1 MKVSLIRARYHSVWE
16 PISLMYISSYL
27 QKHVPDAQVEILDA
41 FFKTDEEI
49 LKYVNDS
56 DFVGIGGTTPQ
67 VKHILTLTEKIKA
80 QNSNTITAIG
90 GFGPSLQP
98 ERFDGIKSVDHICL
112 GEGEQNMVDVV
123 TGKAKRFVSNLP
135 IADIDSIP
143 FPDRDNIDLDNYI
156 SIAQRDEGRRV
167 TSVLT
172 QRGCAFGCTFCAEG
186 EFGTIWR
193 KMNTETDENDD
204 LKLDSIEYERPN
216 RVRMRNP
223 KFVVQEMI
231 ETRDRFN
238 IEFFKTSD
246 AETNPTKPHFIKLCK
261 EMVEQKLDIPWG
273 CNMRAD
279 KLDDEMCEWAVK
291 ANCTE
296 FFIGLE
302 SGVEE
307 IHQHINKGTTVKMI
321 KNAFKVSR
329 KYGIMRRSYSFIG
342 TPLETHDTIKQTEA
356 LIDECD
362 PDVFGVC
369 VLCPYPGTRYYTS
382 EYDSMDWSKVDEYAN
397 TFWKTDNLTNEEL
410 RDEQARLMEK
420 YKDKL
425 ATNFRKK
432 FQSGIIAPTGRV
444 LDSLQ
449 QHPNR
454 F

>member
-16 PISLMYISSYL
+16 PNSLMYISAYL
-27 QKHVPDAQVEILDA
+27 QSKVPDVKVEILDG
-41 FFKTDEEI
+41 FFDSDDE
-49 LKYVNDS
+49 LLRRVSDS

-67 VKHILTLTEKIKA
+67 VKHIIDLSKKIKA
-80 QNSNTITAIG
+80 QNKKTKIAVG
-90 GFGPSLQP
+90 GFGVSIQP
-98 ERFDGIKSVDHICL
+98 QLLDKIDSVDHICL
-112 GEGEQNMVDVV
+112 GEGEQSMVDVV
-123 TGKAKRFVSNLP
+123 TGNAQRFVNNLP
-135 IADIDSIP
+135 IPDLNTIP
-143 FPDRDNIDLDNYI
+143 FPDRDNIDLERYI
-156 SIAQRDEGRRV
+156 AIAQRDEGRRV

-172 QRGCAFGCTFCAEG
+172 ERGCAFNCTFCAEG
-186 EFGTIWR
+186 VFGTIWR
-193 KMNTETDENDD
+193 KMETKLESD
-204 LKLDSIEYERPN
+204 LTLDSISYDRPN
-216 RVRMRNP
+216 RVRMRDP
-223 KFVVQEMI
+223 KSVVNEMVQV
-231 ETRDRFN
+231 RDRFN

-246 AETNPTKPHFIKLCK
+246 AETNPSRAHFINLCK
-261 EMVEQKLDIPWG
+261 EMVEQELNVPWG

-279 KLDDEMCEWAVK
+279 KMTDEMCAWAVK

-321 KNAFKVSR
+321 KHAFKISR
-329 KYGIMRRSYSFIG
+329 EYGIMRRSYSFIG
-342 TPLETHDTIKQTEA
+342 TPLETHETIKQTEA

-362 PDVFGVC
+362 PDVFGIC
-369 VLCPYPGTRYYTS
+369 VLCPYPGTTYYRP
-382 EYDSMDWSKVDEYAN
+382 EYDSMDWSQVDEYAN
-397 TFWKTDNLTNEEL
+397 TFWSTDNMTNEEL
-410 RDEQARLMEK
+410 RNEQARLMEK

-432 FQSGIIAPTGRV
+432 FKSGIIAPTGRV